1 MSDEVI
7 LTVEGLNRIMEEL
20 DYLKGKKRREVAQRI
35 KRALEFGD
43 ISENSEYIDAKNEQA
58 FVEGRIALLEKLL
71 RNASLIDDENIR
83 TDVVSVGTTVKIKD
97 LDFDEECKYTIVGSA
112 EANPSANRISNE
124 SPVGKGL
131 LGKSPGEV
139 VEISVPAGV
148 ARYRIIEVSK

>member
-83 TDVVSVGTTVKIKD
+83 TDVVGVGTTVKIKD
-97 LDFDEECKYTIVGSA
+97 LDFDEECQYTIVGSA

>member
-1 MSDEVI
+1 VSDEVI

-83 TDVVSVGTTVKIKD
+83 TDVVGVGTTVKIKD
-97 LDFDEECKYTIVGSA
+97 LDFDEECQYTIVGSA